1 MSVWVTPLLGGLP
14 TKGRVTVLPLREVQ
28 HVFLKVGIGVVG
40 PCRALG
46 WQWPPLAK
54 VPVSTRE
61 GQQKRS
67 TARRHLMAEVVLQLA
82 WKAVGTTSASVY
94 PVRPEHRHQDS
105 SYKGSVVQGMGPAS
119 TSGSASYRL
128 CGLSELLL
136 VCSLNMEHHPAPP
149 FLYSENIAG
158 APSMCQA
165 LF

>member
-1 MSVWVTPLLGGLP
+1 MTPLLGGLP

-105 SYKGSVVQGMGPAS
+105 SYKGSAVQGMEPAFDFWFCLLPAVWPLRAS
-119 TSGSASYRL
+119 PCLLTKHGTSSRTS
-128 CGLSELLL
+128 LS
-136 VCSLNMEHHPAPP
+136 
-149 FLYSENIAG
+149 
-158 APSMCQA
+158 